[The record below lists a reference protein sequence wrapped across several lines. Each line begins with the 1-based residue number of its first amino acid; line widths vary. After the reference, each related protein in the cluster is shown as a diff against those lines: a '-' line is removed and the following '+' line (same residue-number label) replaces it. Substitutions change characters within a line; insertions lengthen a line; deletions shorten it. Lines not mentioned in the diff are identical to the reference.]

1 MFPDS
6 LSKGRDG
13 SELCVFI
20 SDETH
25 YSILMAAN
33 VMGLGYDNVIKIKT
47 DEYGAM
53 LIDELENA
61 IQGVKDK
68 GKIPLSVIGT
78 AGSTVRGSFDPMR
91 EIASVCK
98 KENMWFH
105 IDAAW
110 GGGCLFSDKHRV
122 LMDGAELADSIA
134 WDMHKMMGMPL
145 ICSAFLVK
153 DLNMLKTVCQHG
165 Q

>member
-33 VMGLGYDNVIKIKT
+33 VMGLGYDNVIKVKT

-61 IQGVKDK
+61 IQGVKD
-68 GKIPLSVIGT
+68 
-78 AGSTVRGSFDPMR
+78 
-91 EIASVCK
+91 
-98 KENMWFH
+98 
-105 IDAAW
+105 
-110 GGGCLFSDKHRV
+110 
-122 LMDGAELADSIA
+122 
-134 WDMHKMMGMPL
+134 
-145 ICSAFLVK
+145 
-153 DLNMLKTVCQHG
+153 
-165 Q
+165 